1 MLNSDWFITVN
12 KIERLLVNIPE
23 FWFFRMRLFGDFSN
37 TVYDNKLVWLS
48 AEEVLLLNTQID
60 VVVSHD
66 SNVSSS
72 SKNDLGQQVHIEK
85 K

>member
-1 MLNSDWFITVN
+1 M
-12 KIERLLVNIPE
+12 
-23 FWFFRMRLFGDFSN
+23 
-37 TVYDNKLVWLS
+37 S